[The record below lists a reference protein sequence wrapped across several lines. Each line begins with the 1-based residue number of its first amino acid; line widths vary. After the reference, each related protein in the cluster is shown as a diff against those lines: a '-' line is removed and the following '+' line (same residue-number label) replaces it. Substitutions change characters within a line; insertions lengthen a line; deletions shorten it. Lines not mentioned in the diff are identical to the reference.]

1 MAELQEKH
9 DLEVE
14 WLPYELRPE
23 GIPLPDVSGPDG
35 ERFRRG
41 WQNGV
46 APLAEQFGVEM
57 HFPPYKPRSR
67 YAHEAAE
74 FARAQ
79 GRFESMRRAIFEAF
93 FVRNL
98 DIGQPEVLVEVGREV
113 GLDPVALRQALADGR
128 FSQRVDELEA
138 VSQRLGVRAVP
149 TVVIGDLGV
158 EGVRPYAVLAR
169 VLEQARLRAAASP
182 GS

>member
-1 MAELQEKH
+1 LAELQEKH

-14 WLPYELRPE
+14 WLPYELRPDPV
-23 GIPLPDVSGPDG
+23 PLPDISGPAG

-41 WQNGV
+41 WQQGV

-67 YAHEAAE
+67 AAHEAAE
-74 FARAQ
+74 FARERGQ
-79 GRFESMRRAIFEAF
+79 FEPMRRAIFEAF
-93 FVRNL
+93 FVQNL
-98 DIGQPEVLVEVGREV
+98 DIGQLEVLVEVGRQV
-113 GLDPVALRQALADGR
+113 GLDPAELRQALTEGR
-128 FSQRVDELEA
+128 FSQRVEELEA

-158 EGVRPYAVLAR
+158 EGVRPYEVLR
-169 VLEQARLRAAASP
+169 QVLEQARLRAAAS
-182 GS
+182 SDA